1 MSYVNNMSYVK
12 LFELRHESC
21 KLYEYFYKLLN
32 PNVSVCVCLGGVI
45 LPSSCWFSLNN
56 SEMMKALTLAFWS
69 IH

>member
-32 PNVSVCVCLGGVI
+32 PNVSVCVCLGGGNFTI
-45 LPSSCWFSLNN
+45 LLLVFP
-56 SEMMKALTLAFWS
+56 
-69 IH
+69 